1 MKFSENILCMYNVLK
16 TLHAYMKFSENT
28 ACMYDVLKNT
38 VCIYEVFKKIKEH
51 QE

>member
-1 MKFSENILCMYNVLK
+1 
-16 TLHAYMKFSENT
+16 MKFSENT

-38 VCIYEVFKKIKEH
+38 ACMYKVLKKIKEH